1 VAAGVVAGAAGVAAD
16 VPGDADDDAPEV
28 RCFLLFLGALASIVQ
43 SGVRACAEA
52 SVFHSRPR
60 RSSLCAAVWGRRRA
74 TAAERRQTAAKP
86 PRPTVSVL
94 AAS

>member
-1 VAAGVVAGAAGVAAD
+1 MPSLSSMPAFRTEGVVDSCRVSM
-16 VPGDADDDAPEV
+16 V
-28 RCFLLFLGALASIVQ
+28 RLALIRRREPRGEGRGALP
-43 SGVRACAEA
+43 AET
-52 SVFHSRPR
+52 